1 MGDALCQKHF
11 WPTESSMSGAQTSVV
26 WTVSV
31 TPLHLNLPWDTCNQ
45 APCKNTATKLV
56 TWKKFGGEEEPD
68 VEFKL

>member
-1 MGDALCQKHF
+1 
-11 WPTESSMSGAQTSVV
+11 MSGAQASVV